1 MFINQDHVN
10 NIIKKPPLRTGH
22 QSTTGADA
30 CSEDTRPEQAYCIIR
45 SSQMQAEH
53 LFSAGCYF
61 YTQNQKGWYI
71 WHEERN
77 TRSFRTD
84 SDQ

>member
-1 MFINQDHVN
+1 MEKLYTKEALNKIAPGIGIPKAKHIAPKMQC
-10 NIIKKPPLRTGH
+10 PT
-22 QSTTGADA
+22 
-30 CSEDTRPEQAYCIIR
+30 QAYCIIR
-45 SSQMQAEH
+45 SSQLQAEH

-84 SDQ
+84 SDL

>member
-1 MFINQDHVN
+1 MEKLYTKEALNKIAPGIGIPKAKHIAPKMQC
-10 NIIKKPPLRTGH
+10 PT
-22 QSTTGADA
+22 
-30 CSEDTRPEQAYCIIR
+30 QAYCIIR

-84 SDQ
+84 SDL

>member
-1 MFINQDHVN
+1 MEKLYTKEALNKIA
-10 NIIKKPPLRTGH
+10 PGTGIPKAKH
-22 QSTTGADA
+22 IAPKMQCPT
-30 CSEDTRPEQAYCIIR
+30 QAYCIIR
-45 SSQMQAEH
+45 SSQLQAEH

-84 SDQ
+84 SDL